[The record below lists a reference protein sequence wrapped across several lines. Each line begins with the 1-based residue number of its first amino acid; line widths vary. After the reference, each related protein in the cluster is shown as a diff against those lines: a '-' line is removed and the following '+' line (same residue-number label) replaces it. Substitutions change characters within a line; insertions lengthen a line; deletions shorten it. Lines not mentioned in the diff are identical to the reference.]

1 MSATLSA
8 LNGFRAA
15 SRAIDKYVFLRQ
27 LQHTDAA
34 VFYRLLVNNA
44 MEIMP
49 YVYTPT
55 VGEACQTYHKLPI
68 AQQGVYITAEDKGRV
83 GEALRS
89 RAPPSLAD
97 DLKVAVVTDGERIL
111 GLGDLGAGGMGIAE
125 GKILLYSVC
134 AGIRPN
140 QCLPVCI
147 DVGTDNKSLL
157 EDPTYKGLRRERLR
171 GSEYDE
177 VVEEFMAEMRSWQP
191 RCLVQFE
198 DFGNTNAFR
207 ILERYRRQQPCFND
221 DIQGTACIALAG
233 VLSGLR
239 ATGSDLSDQRI
250 LFYGAGEAGVGIGEL
265 IAMALE
271 KRGMSH
277 HDAMNRCYFMDSK
290 GLVCKQ
296 RLDAPQTPKHALQPH
311 KVAFAHDVPYQ
322 PDLAAAIDALKPTVL
337 IGVSTIHGAF
347 DETIV
352 RKMAALNERPIIMPL
367 SNPTS
372 KAECTFEQAVRWS
385 DGQVVFA
392 SGSPFPPMKY
402 GGRTLYPA
410 QANNAYVF
418 PALGH
423 AAVLAGAKEVTDDAF
438 LAAAEALGTMT
449 TESELADGKL
459 FPDFDSIRAVSH
471 DLTARVCELM
481 ERDGVGTK
489 PAGVT
494 DWRKYVDSQFWE
506 PEPETLSKL

>member
-1 MSATLSA
+1 
-8 LNGFRAA
+8 
-15 SRAIDKYVFLRQ
+15 
-27 LQHTDAA
+27 
-34 VFYRLLVNNA
+34 
-44 MEIMP
+44 
-49 YVYTPT
+49 
-55 VGEACQTYHKLPI
+55 
-68 AQQGVYITAEDKGRV
+68 
-83 GEALRS
+83 
-89 RAPPSLAD
+89 
-97 DLKVAVVTDGERIL
+97 
-111 GLGDLGAGGMGIAE
+111 
-125 GKILLYSVC
+125 
-134 AGIRPN
+134 
-140 QCLPVCI
+140 
-147 DVGTDNKSLL
+147 
-157 EDPTYKGLRRERLR
+157 
-171 GSEYDE
+171 
-177 VVEEFMAEMRSWQP
+177 
-191 RCLVQFE
+191 
-198 DFGNTNAFR
+198 
-207 ILERYRRQQPCFND
+207 
-221 DIQGTACIALAG
+221 
-233 VLSGLR
+233 
-239 ATGSDLSDQRI
+239 
-250 LFYGAGEAGVGIGEL
+250 
-265 IAMALE
+265 
-271 KRGMSH
+271 
-277 HDAMNRCYFMDSK
+277 
-290 GLVCKQ
+290 VCKQ

-322 PDLAAAIDALKPTVL
+322 PNLAAAIDAIKPTVL

-402 GGRTLYPA
+402 GGRTLFPA

-481 ERDGVGTK
+481 ERDGVGAK

-506 PEPETLSKL
+506 PEPETSSKL

>member
-27 LQHTDAA
+27 LQHEDAG

-55 VGEACQTYHKLPI
+55 VGEACQTYHTLPI
-68 AQQGVYITAEDKGRV
+68 AQQGVYITADDKGRV

-89 RAPPSLAD
+89 RAPPSLAN

-157 EDPTYKGLRRERLR
+157 DDPMYKGLRRERLR
-171 GSEYDE
+171 GREYDE
-177 VVEEFMAEMRSWQP
+177 VVEEFMSEMRSWQP

-207 ILERYRRQQPCFND
+207 ILERYRHRQPCFND

-239 ATGSDLSDQRI
+239 TTG
-250 LFYGAGEAGVGIGEL
+250 G
-265 IAMALE
+265 
-271 KRGMSH
+271 
-277 HDAMNRCYFMDSK
+277 
-290 GLVCKQ
+290 
-296 RLDAPQTPKHALQPH
+296 T
-311 KVAFAHDVPYQ
+311 
-322 PDLAAAIDALKPTVL
+322 
-337 IGVSTIHGAF
+337 
-347 DETIV
+347 
-352 RKMAALNERPIIMPL
+352 
-367 SNPTS
+367 TS
-372 KAECTFEQAVRWS
+372 CT
-385 DGQVVFA
+385 
-392 SGSPFPPMKY
+392 SPC
-402 GGRTLYPA
+402 
-410 QANNAYVF
+410 
-418 PALGH
+418 
-423 AAVLAGAKEVTDDAF
+423 
-438 LAAAEALGTMT
+438 
-449 TESELADGKL
+449 S
-459 FPDFDSIRAVSH
+459 
-471 DLTARVCELM
+471 TARGLP
-481 ERDGVGTK
+481 R
-489 PAGVT
+489 
-494 DWRKYVDSQFWE
+494 WRA
-506 PEPETLSKL
+506 LSA

>member
-277 HDAMNRCYFMDSK
+277 RDAMNRCYFMDSK

-311 KVAFAHDVPYQ
+311 KIAFAHDVPYQ
-322 PDLAAAIDALKPTVL
+322 PDLSAAIDAIKPTVL

-385 DGQVVFA
+385 DGKVVFA

-402 GGRTLYPA
+402 GGRTLFPA

-423 AAVLAGAKEVTDDAF
+423 AAVLAGAKQVTDDAF

-506 PEPETLSKL
+506 PEPETSSKL